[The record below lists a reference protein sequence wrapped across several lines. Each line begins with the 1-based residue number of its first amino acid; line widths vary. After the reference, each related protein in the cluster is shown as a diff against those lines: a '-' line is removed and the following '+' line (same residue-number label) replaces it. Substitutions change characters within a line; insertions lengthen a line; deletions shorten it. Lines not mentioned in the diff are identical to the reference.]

1 MNIIKKAKEYLTI
14 NKETQEKEESKGK
27 NVGINI
33 AAGYAATESAGI
45 SSQKAAQKYLKP
57 EHYTGNRNLYYSEA
71 AKRNAKRELFKKDA

>member
-45 SSQKAAQKYLKP
+45 SSQKAAQEYLKL
-57 EHYTGNRNLYYSEA
+57 RC
-71 AKRNAKRELFKKDA
+71 KK